1 MDGSRIKE
9 LRIHMIEFN
18 DVTKIFPNGTVALEN
33 VNLKI
38 EDGEFVF
45 IVGASGAGKSTLM
58 RLLLREEQVTSGT
71 LRVGDYDLTKIPNY
85 KIPYY
90 RRQLGMVF
98 QDFRLFDK
106 KTVYENV
113 AFAMRVIGEPTSVIK
128 RRVPTILSI
137 VGLVDKYK
145 NFPSELSGGEQQ
157 RVALARALAN
167 NPRII
172 IADEPTANIDPKMK
186 MEIMNLLVKINSK
199 GKTVIVVTHE
209 KNIVDYFQKRVVT
222 IRDGHVVDDRIGGM
236 FEDDETV

>member
-1 MDGSRIKE
+1 
-9 LRIHMIEFN
+9 MIEFN

-38 EDGEFVF
+38 DDGEFVF
-45 IVGASGAGKSTLM
+45 IVGESGAGKSTLM
-58 RLLLREEQVTSGT
+58 HLLLREEKVTSGV
-71 LRVGDYDLTKIPNY
+71 LRVGDYDLTNIPNY

-145 NFPSELSGGEQQ
+145 SFPTELSGGEQQ

-186 MEIMNLLVKINSK
+186 MDIMNMTLPRMQHIMMLIRTASHCMKMFFAQAILMRLVL
-199 GKTVIVVTHE
+199 
-209 KNIVDYFQKRVVT
+209 
-222 IRDGHVVDDRIGGM
+222 
-236 FEDDETV
+236 